1 MTDGTT
7 RRKELMKLLQNEMR
21 PLSGTELA
29 RHFGVSRQVIVQ
41 DIALLRATDRNI
53 LSTNKGYVLYH
64 PEQEEERSRR
74 ILASH
79 HDKERMQEEL
89 YLIVDNGGCVCDVVV
104 EHEIYGQLSADLILK
119 NRRDV
124 NEFVKKMGGDFRPA
138 VKCAYRRHSFPYG
151 GGGIRRNPGLYRGT
165 IAGTRI
171 LIRFIS
177 EFLIYYKETRKKTKS
192 VQIYAII

>member
-124 NEFVKKMGGDFRPA
+124 NEFVKKMGEISDQPLN
-138 VKCAYRRHSFPYG
+138 VIT
-151 GGGIRRNPGLYRGT
+151 GGIHFHTVEAESEEILDCIEEQLRERG
-165 IAGTRI
+165 
-171 LIRFIS
+171 F
-177 EFLIYYKETRKKTKS
+177 
-192 VQIYAII
+192 

>member
-7 RRKELMKLLQNEMR
+7 RRKELMKLLQNEIR

-64 PEQEEERSRR
+64 PEQEEERR

-124 NEFVKKMGGDFRPA
+124 NEFVKKMGEISDQPLN
-138 VKCAYRRHSFPYG
+138 VLT
-151 GGGIRRNPGLYRGT
+151 GGIHFHTVEAESEEILDCIEEQLRERG
-165 IAGTRI
+165 
-171 LIRFIS
+171 F
-177 EFLIYYKETRKKTKS
+177 
-192 VQIYAII
+192 

>member
-124 NEFVKKMGGDFRPA
+124 NEFVKKMGEISDQP
-138 VKCAYRRHSFPYG
+138 VNVLT
-151 GGGIRRNPGLYRGT
+151 GGIHFHTVEAESEEILDCIEEQLRERG
-165 IAGTRI
+165 
-171 LIRFIS
+171 F
-177 EFLIYYKETRKKTKS
+177 
-192 VQIYAII
+192 

>member
-124 NEFVKKMGGDFRPA
+124 NEFVQKRGEISAQPLN
-138 VKCAYRRHSFPYG
+138 VLT
-151 GGGIRRNPGLYRGT
+151 GGIHFHTVEAESEEILDCIEEQLRERG
-165 IAGTRI
+165 
-171 LIRFIS
+171 F
-177 EFLIYYKETRKKTKS
+177 
-192 VQIYAII
+192 

>member
-7 RRKELMKLLQNEMR
+7 RRKELMKLLQNEIR

-29 RHFGVSRQVIVQ
+29 RLFGVSRQVIVQ

-124 NEFVKKMGGDFRPA
+124 NEFVKKMGEISDQPLN
-138 VKCAYRRHSFPYG
+138 VLT
-151 GGGIRRNPGLYRGT
+151 GGIHFHTVEAESEEILDCIEEQLRERG
-165 IAGTRI
+165 
-171 LIRFIS
+171 F
-177 EFLIYYKETRKKTKS
+177 
-192 VQIYAII
+192 

>member
-124 NEFVKKMGGDFRPA
+124 NEFVKKMGEISDQPLN
-138 VKCAYRRHSFPYG
+138 VVT
-151 GGGIRRNPGLYRGT
+151 GGIHFHTVEAESEEILDCIEEQLRERG
-165 IAGTRI
+165 
-171 LIRFIS
+171 F
-177 EFLIYYKETRKKTKS
+177 
-192 VQIYAII
+192 

>member
-7 RRKELMKLLQNEMR
+7 RRKELMKLLQNEIR

-124 NEFVKKMGGDFRPA
+124 NEFVKKMGEISDQPLN
-138 VKCAYRRHSFPYG
+138 VLT
-151 GGGIRRNPGLYRGT
+151 GGIHFHTVEAESEEILDCIEGQLRERG
-165 IAGTRI
+165 
-171 LIRFIS
+171 F
-177 EFLIYYKETRKKTKS
+177 
-192 VQIYAII
+192 

>member
-124 NEFVKKMGGDFRPA
+124 NEFVKKMGEISDQPLN
-138 VKCAYRRHSFPYG
+138 VLT
-151 GGGIRRNPGLYRGT
+151 GGIHFHTVEAESEEILDCIEEQLRERG
-165 IAGTRI
+165 
-171 LIRFIS
+171 F
-177 EFLIYYKETRKKTKS
+177 
-192 VQIYAII
+192 

>member
-7 RRKELMKLLQNEMR
+7 RRKELMKLLQNEIR

-124 NEFVKKMGGDFRPA
+124 NEFVKKMGEISDQPLN
-138 VKCAYRRHSFPYG
+138 VLT
-151 GGGIRRNPGLYRGT
+151 GGIHFHTVEAESEEILDCIEEQLRERG
-165 IAGTRI
+165 
-171 LIRFIS
+171 F
-177 EFLIYYKETRKKTKS
+177 
-192 VQIYAII
+192 

>member
-7 RRKELMKLLQNEMR
+7 RRKELMKLLQNEIR

-53 LSTNKGYVLYH
+53 FSTNKGYVLYH

-124 NEFVKKMGGDFRPA
+124 NEFVKKMGEISDQPLN
-138 VKCAYRRHSFPYG
+138 VLT
-151 GGGIRRNPGLYRGT
+151 GGIHFHTVEAESEEILDCIEEQLRERG
-165 IAGTRI
+165 
-171 LIRFIS
+171 F
-177 EFLIYYKETRKKTKS
+177 
-192 VQIYAII
+192 

>member
-89 YLIVDNGGCVCDVVV
+89 YLIVDNGGVCDVVV

-124 NEFVKKMGGDFRPA
+124 NEFVKKMGEISDQPLN
-138 VKCAYRRHSFPYG
+138 VLT
-151 GGGIRRNPGLYRGT
+151 GGIHFHTVEAESEEILDCIEEQLRERG
-165 IAGTRI
+165 
-171 LIRFIS
+171 F
-177 EFLIYYKETRKKTKS
+177 
-192 VQIYAII
+192 

>member
-124 NEFVKKMGGDFRPA
+124 NEFVKKMGEISDQPLN
-138 VKCAYRRHSFPYG
+138 VLT
-151 GGGIRRNPGLYRGT
+151 GGIHFHTVEAESEEILDCIEAQLRERG
-165 IAGTRI
+165 
-171 LIRFIS
+171 F
-177 EFLIYYKETRKKTKS
+177 
-192 VQIYAII
+192 

>member
-89 YLIVDNGGCVCDVVV
+89 YLIVDNGCCVCDVVV

-124 NEFVKKMGGDFRPA
+124 NEFVKKMGEISDQPLN
-138 VKCAYRRHSFPYG
+138 VLT
-151 GGGIRRNPGLYRGT
+151 GGIHFHTVEAESEEILDCIEEQLRERG
-165 IAGTRI
+165 
-171 LIRFIS
+171 F
-177 EFLIYYKETRKKTKS
+177 
-192 VQIYAII
+192 

>member
-41 DIALLRATDRNI
+41 DIALLRATYRNI

-124 NEFVKKMGGDFRPA
+124 NEFVKKMGEISDQPLN
-138 VKCAYRRHSFPYG
+138 VLT
-151 GGGIRRNPGLYRGT
+151 GGIHFHT
-165 IAGTRI
+165 VEAESEEI
-171 LIRFIS
+171 LDCIEEQLREQGF
-177 EFLIYYKETRKKTKS
+177 
-192 VQIYAII
+192 

>member
-124 NEFVKKMGGDFRPA
+124 NEFVKKMGEISDQPLN
-138 VKCAYRRHSFPYG
+138 VLT
-151 GGGIRRNPGLYRGT
+151 GGIHFNTVEAESEEILDCIEEQLRERG
-165 IAGTRI
+165 
-171 LIRFIS
+171 F
-177 EFLIYYKETRKKTKS
+177 
-192 VQIYAII
+192 

>member
-7 RRKELMKLLQNEMR
+7 RRKELMKLLQNEIR

-124 NEFVKKMGGDFRPA
+124 NEFVKKMGEISDQPLN
-138 VKCAYRRHSFPYG
+138 VLT
-151 GGGIRRNPGLYRGT
+151 GGIHFHTVEAESEEILDWIEEQLRERG
-165 IAGTRI
+165 
-171 LIRFIS
+171 F
-177 EFLIYYKETRKKTKS
+177 
-192 VQIYAII
+192 

>member
-1 MTDGTT
+1 MDGET
-7 RRKELMKLLQNEMR
+7 RRKRILQLLSEQTK
-21 PLSGTELA
+21 PLSGTALA
-29 RHFGVSRQVIVQ
+29 KQFGVSRQVIVQ

-124 NEFVKKMGGDFRPA
+124 NEFVKKMAEISDQPLN
-138 VKCAYRRHSFPYG
+138 VLT
-151 GGGIRRNPGLYRGT
+151 GGIHFHTVEAESEEILDCIEEQLRERG
-165 IAGTRI
+165 
-171 LIRFIS
+171 F
-177 EFLIYYKETRKKTKS
+177 
-192 VQIYAII
+192 

>member
-53 LSTNKGYVLYH
+53 LSTNKGYMLYH

-124 NEFVKKMGGDFRPA
+124 NEFVKKMGEISDQPLN
-138 VKCAYRRHSFPYG
+138 VLT
-151 GGGIRRNPGLYRGT
+151 GGIHFHTVEAESEEILDCIEEQLRERG
-165 IAGTRI
+165 
-171 LIRFIS
+171 F
-177 EFLIYYKETRKKTKS
+177 
-192 VQIYAII
+192 

>member
-124 NEFVKKMGGDFRPA
+124 NEFVKKMGEISDQPLN
-138 VKCAYRRHSFPYG
+138 VLT
-151 GGGIRRNPGLYRGT
+151 GGIHFHT
-165 IAGTRI
+165 VEAESEEI
-171 LIRFIS
+171 LDCIEEQLREQGF
-177 EFLIYYKETRKKTKS
+177 
-192 VQIYAII
+192 